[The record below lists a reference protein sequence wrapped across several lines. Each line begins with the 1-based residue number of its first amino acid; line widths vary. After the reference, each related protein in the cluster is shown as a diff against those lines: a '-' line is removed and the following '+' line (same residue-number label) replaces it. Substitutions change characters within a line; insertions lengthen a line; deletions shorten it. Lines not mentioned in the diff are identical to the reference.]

1 MRYPSLTVTAVLCAH
16 LGVPSSLD
24 ATSTGHGA
32 PAKIGVVDAA
42 AAFVVP
48 SSNRHRTHLPTHS
61 KSMARSTAFGTNRQQ
76 ELSHILSPASRKQTL
91 THLPSS
97 IIDAPQTLST
107 SHDDDDDDTDGEASS
122 SSDAKLEADA
132 EAFFEQMMARRS
144 SIMEGADTNEAI
156 SEGTAPDVPDSTTL
170 RTNTLNADGPKD
182 HLKGKSDDEIAEE
195 WHNDQMA
202 NALASVQSMNGRAAL
217 EHALES
223 IELEEQKIDEAAHVD
238 NSVGHD
244 QYVFQQSRLER
255 QLIQPKT
262 TYGAFEDVPAE
273 PVADRTNKSANTAY
287 AFQEARLQRQLAQ
300 PRPLPPSLEQ
310 GSRHL
315 PSSDESTSNVPKT
328 SKVNAKNIAFQRVR
342 LARQLAQPRPIAL
355 ESSPT
360 LNDQRLDEELS
371 EIPKPEL
378 SEEEIQARRAY
389 YKRIEALS
397 EEVLQKAWSAVDR
410 VLQEQRRQETGTLD
424 TTEEVLSFS
433 SQSEY
438 VGTSVM
444 PKDRSGGDNDAHTT
458 MPLQIPNAQS
468 ILATVLPE
476 RSLTELSDEAEI
488 DIARY
493 AAIHFTRAAFDTTR
507 ASVFTL
513 GAFFEAIRDPKIN
526 PESSKTNDRNSALA
540 SVTSASNSALSFLGA
555 IGRSDASKLAV
566 EAVSSAAHQYSSFLA
581 ACGAL
586 GLRAGA
592 NAKVHA
598 EDYKQQV
605 AEAQRRKEEAKAE
618 EKRQMLA
625 KIAEI
630 AKEKRLEEERISAE
644 RRRLEMVRQQEED
657 RIAAEKKAL
666 AKLKARIELEK
677 KRVEEERIVAEMRA
691 IKGIRRKAEEKQR
704 SLDMELE
711 KNGLVEKK
719 TVEITN
725 SRQEETVASS
735 KSQPLFFAEQE
746 KETPFFFVDEQI

>member
-1 MRYPSLTVTAVLCAH
+1 
-16 LGVPSSLD
+16 
-24 ATSTGHGA
+24 
-32 PAKIGVVDAA
+32 
-42 AAFVVP
+42 
-48 SSNRHRTHLPTHS
+48 
-61 KSMARSTAFGTNRQQ
+61 
-76 ELSHILSPASRKQTL
+76 
-91 THLPSS
+91 
-97 IIDAPQTLST
+97 
-107 SHDDDDDDTDGEASS
+107 
-122 SSDAKLEADA
+122 
-132 EAFFEQMMARRS
+132 
-144 SIMEGADTNEAI
+144 MEGADTNEAI

-217 EHALES
+217 ES
-223 IELEEQKIDEAAHVD
+223 IELEEQKIDEAVHVD

-244 QYVFQQSRLER
+244 HYAFQRSRLER

-300 PRPLPPSLEQ
+300 PRPPSPEQ
-310 GSRHL
+310 GSQHL

-328 SKVNAKNIAFQRVR
+328 SKVSANNIAFQRAR
-342 LARQLAQPRPIAL
+342 LARQLAQPRPLAL

-360 LNDQRLDEELS
+360 LNDQPQDDEEIFDVEALKS
-371 EIPKPEL
+371 EL
-378 SEEEIQARRAY
+378 TEEEIQARRAY

-397 EEVLQKAWSAVDR
+397 EEIVQKASAAVDR
-410 VLQEQRRQETGTLD
+410 VLEENRRQQNGTLD
-424 TTEEVLSFS
+424 TIEAAMPLNAQSDSIEIS
-433 SQSEY
+433 SVQPED
-438 VGTSVM
+438 
-444 PKDRSGGDNDAHTT
+444 KGDNKTEAGIAVPTA
-458 MPLQIPNAQS
+458 IPDAQS
-468 ILATVLPE
+468 ILA
-476 RSLTELSDEAEI
+476 SLTELSDEADI

-507 ASVFTL
+507 AVVFTL
-513 GAFFEAIRDPKIN
+513 GAIFEALRDPKIN
-526 PESSKTNDRNSALA
+526 PESSKTNDKNSALA
-540 SVTSASNSALSFLGA
+540 SVTSASNSALSFLGV

-644 RRRLEMVRQQEED
+644 RKRLEMVRQQEED
-657 RIAAEKKAL
+657 RITAEKKAL
-666 AKLKARIELEK
+666 AELKARIDWEK

-719 TVEITN
+719 MVEIANLTQK
-725 SRQEETVASS
+725 RTVASS